1 MEKPTSKVAYFS
13 KIAEIFSSAK
23 MAQFANNSDSTIF
36 IWLFRSLG
44 IYNFVAKDWLEKIPL
59 PLSDRPELV
68 ATWNLN
74 FNLMTQHTLHS
85 AL

>member
-1 MEKPTSKVAYFS
+1 MEKPTSKVVYFS
-13 KIAEIFSSAK
+13 KIAEIFSTAE
-23 MAQFANNSDSTIF
+23 MAQRF
-36 IWLFRSLG
+36 IWLFRALG
-44 IYNFVAKDWLEKIPL
+44 IYNVVAKDWLEKIPL